1 MTTKKVKQLL
11 RSQEIIRLLISD
23 LESRHYELLHRI
35 RVLEEADEKG
45 LK

>member
-1 MTTKKVKQLL
+1 VTTKKVKQLL
-11 RSQEIIRLLISD
+11 RTHEITRLLISD